1 MQTLTLTE
9 RDREL
14 LRQSFAL
21 VAPLADT
28 AADVF
33 YTRLFQVSPEVQS
46 LFPADMSAQKQ
57 KLMQMLAFVVRS
69 LDYADGAWRADV
81 PSDEDLFLVML
92 ALGCRHRDLYKVPA
106 SSYDRVGEALLW
118 TLELCL
124 GNAFTREARSAWAT
138 LYTLLAQTM
147 RMGTAM
153 SSSAVA
159 LTSGGRALAVGREQL
174 ATSAPD
180 TEHTEHTTRTGP
192 TVPLPDE
199 RGVHERT

>member
-1 MQTLTLTE
+1 MQNLTLTE

-14 LRQSFAL
+14 LRHSFAQ
-21 VAPLADT
+21 VAPLAET
-28 AADVF
+28 AADMF
-33 YTRLFQVSPEVQS
+33 YTRLFQLAPEVQS
-46 LFPADMSAQKQ
+46 LFPIDMRAQKQ
-57 KLMQMLAFVVRS
+57 KLMQMLAFAVRA

-92 ALGCRHRDLYKVPA
+92 ALGRRHRDLYKVPA
-106 SSYDRVGEALLW
+106 SVYDVVGQALLW

-124 GNAFTREARSAWAT
+124 GNAFTSETRAAWTT

-159 LTSGGRALAVGREQL
+159 LTSGNRALAVGKELL
-174 ATSAPD
+174 ASSHAPGD
-180 TEHTEHTTRTGP
+180 SQPAQSLAQSFAEE
-192 TVPLPDE
+192 
-199 RGVHERT
+199 